1 VCSTCCALGVVEKYC
16 EHRFLVTTGV
26 VSRTC
31 GRFGGKQK
39 IILKWLLG
47 RMNSEF
53 IRVA

>member
-1 VCSTCCALGVVEKYC
+1 MQYMLRTEFSWRISWPPVFFA
-16 EHRFLVTTGV
+16 TGV

-31 GRFGGKQK
+31 GRLGGEEE
-39 IILKWLLG
+39 IIVKWLWG